1 MVNCKF
7 LAQTPK
13 YSDPDNPTAGYASA
27 SVINYN
33 YYASGSQKSD
43 IVFPDESNVAYA
55 WEGYNYKHKNYNTA
69 KVDVYSVIATET
81 DGKNPL
87 FVNFP
92 INDVPLTSYAYTDA
106 WDFHLTASSPALNGA
121 YTGTDMEGLFCTTGL
136 TVGGNQ
142 YKTSLAQNY
151 YGAFGRK

>member
-1 MVNCKF
+1 M
-7 LAQTPK
+7 
-13 YSDPDNPTAGYASA
+13 
-27 SVINYN
+27 
-33 YYASGSQKSD
+33 
-43 IVFPDESNVAYA
+43 
-55 WEGYNYKHKNYNTA
+55 
-69 KVDVYSVIATET
+69 VDVNSVIATLA
-81 DGKNPL
+81 DGKDPL

-92 INDVPLTSYAYTDA
+92 INNVPLTSYTYNDA

-136 TVGGNQ
+136 TVGGTL